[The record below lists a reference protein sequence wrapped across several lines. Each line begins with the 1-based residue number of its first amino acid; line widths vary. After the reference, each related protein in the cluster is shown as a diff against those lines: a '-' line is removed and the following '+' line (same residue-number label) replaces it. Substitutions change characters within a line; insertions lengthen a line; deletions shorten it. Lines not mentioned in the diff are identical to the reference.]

1 MTAVGKE
8 LVETFEALPDL
19 EKREVLAD
27 ILRISRGLEYPT
39 MSEDELVSVADAMF
53 SAYDREESEG

>member
-1 MTAVGKE
+1 
-8 LVETFEALPDL
+8 
-19 EKREVLAD
+19 
-27 ILRISRGLEYPT
+27 